1 MPETSFTR
9 DQLESL
15 AAKLDALDLTDDEQA
30 LLNSVFEAA
39 DAEAE
44 VSGFAVFPSSPGQH
58 LLKLFGPTYKPDL
71 GDGAVRC
78 GTADRPAG

>member
-15 AAKLDALDLTDDEQA
+15 AAKLDTLDLTDDEQA
-30 LLNSVFEAA
+30 LLGTVFAAA
-39 DAEAE
+39 DIEPE
-44 VSGFAVFPSSPGQH
+44 VGGFAVFPSSPGQH
-58 LLKLFGPTYKPDL
+58 LLKLFGPTINPAL
-71 GDGAVRC
+71 GAIYC